1 MLIDADIL
9 CNVNVNF
16 GAYNVNLKNQ
26 LINKDG
32 FDAAK
37 VEKLVNAFAK

>member
-1 MLIDADIL
+1 MA
-9 CNVNVNF
+9 VFRKVSVYF

-32 FDAAK
+32 FDAAE
-37 VEKLVNAFAK
+37 VEKLVDAFAK